1 LGSEADEEIEDIA
14 EQTGG
19 KSFYVDDNG
28 GPGDFNDAFSG
39 STTYQPGDT
48 LGDTEVT
55 IYQKDWPKGNEN
67 SFRDTFEVDSTLGRE
82 LSFRLEFV
90 KDKSAVVECDKHLNI
105 SFTDANAGRTN
116 EQFKCSKDN
125 FGIYTK
131 LFDLN
136 APSGKWLYQIDVSE
150 ESFVSLSVKITS
162 KAKNNTQDPITTKC
176 WINTGSQIIGEEVQL
191 KLSAMAE
198 VKQGNMPVIGATV
211 KAYIER
217 PQESGEPLPALEL
230 ELMDNGAGADTIQND
245 GIYTRYFTK
254 YTGDG
259 RYSVKCEVSGGD
271 DTQVNEGFIVSRDS
285 NGKQRNK
292 RSIPME
298 PIPTPMCCGSNTV
311 RPDSVLKSTGNFT
324 RMSAGGSFK
333 AKNVPTGDVYPPSK
347 VTDLKVPNQEG
358 DLVIEFTSPG
368 DDLDSV
374 EPVASYTLKYALTSG
389 NLTQNFDTPNNNN
402 STVEIDDSF
411 LAEGS
416 LNPVPGG
423 TKISLKLDPSKLQA
437 GKLHFFAI
445 KATDEAGNSSPV
457 SNVVS
462 YCLDCEVTNPTTM
475 PSGAPAKVAAG
486 SVMVTVFFVIAVMF

>member
-1 LGSEADEEIEDIA
+1 MTNTDPDFIVVGGAGETSAMPYVLVVDISLSMKEKERFVPMQNAAKRWISYDLQDGVSLGMVYFNDNSYIGFNMTAVGETTKEFMAEKIDGLTASGQTCIYCALYDAAKKPGLLNNGSGVIILLTDGKQNVGPALKGIIPILVQQNIRVVTIALGSEADEEIEDIA

-230 ELMDNGAGADTIQND
+230 ELMDNGAGN
-245 GIYTRYFTK
+245 R
-254 YTGDG
+254 
-259 RYSVKCEVSGGD
+259 
-271 DTQVNEGFIVSRDS
+271 
-285 NGKQRNK
+285 
-292 RSIPME
+292 
-298 PIPTPMCCGSNTV
+298 
-311 RPDSVLKSTGNFT
+311 
-324 RMSAGGSFK
+324 
-333 AKNVPTGDVYPPSK
+333 
-347 VTDLKVPNQEG
+347 
-358 DLVIEFTSPG
+358 
-368 DDLDSV
+368 
-374 EPVASYTLKYALTSG
+374 LTSA
-389 NLTQNFDTPNNNN
+389 P
-402 STVEIDDSF
+402 
-411 LAEGS
+411 
-416 LNPVPGG
+416 
-423 TKISLKLDPSKLQA
+423 
-437 GKLHFFAI
+437 I
-445 KATDEAGNSSPV
+445 KV
-457 SNVVS
+457 WKS
-462 YCLDCEVTNPTTM
+462 YFP
-475 PSGAPAKVAAG
+475 PY
-486 SVMVTVFFVIAVMF
+486 